1 MALKQARYTP
11 ENIGHF
17 GLASS
22 YYTHF
27 TSPIRR
33 YPDLQIHRIIKEQ
46 LNNKLNQKR
55 QDQLKNIV
63 DYASN
68 QSSERERSADLAER
82 DVKDYYKAT
91 YMYNKIGEEF
101 DGIVSSVT
109 SFGMFIE
116 LPDTVEG
123 LIRLANMRDDY
134 YLFDEERYTIIG
146 ERTKKTFRIGDSVR
160 IKVDNV
166 NIDAREID
174 FELLYKIEDDKS
186 SESSEE

>member
-1 MALKQARYTP
+1 
-11 ENIGHF
+11 
-17 GLASS
+17 
-22 YYTHF
+22 
-27 TSPIRR
+27 
-33 YPDLQIHRIIKEQ
+33 
-46 LNNKLNQKR
+46 
-55 QDQLKNIV
+55 
-63 DYASN
+63 
-68 QSSERERSADLAER
+68 
-82 DVKDYYKAT
+82 
-91 YMYNKIGEEF
+91 MYNKIGEEF